1 MKQDFD
7 SITNLSSSILFILR
21 LIKFQMN
28 KILLLLLTLS
38 FGANAEDIIK
48 LSLEQARAGNFE
60 QAKEIIINAAEVG
73 DAEAQYFLSIYY
85 QDPNGLNQPKV
96 GEQWLLKSAMNGHP
110 DAQYYYAW
118 DLSAGWKK
126 SSVEK
131 LSKVIYWFEKAGYNG
146 SDKAFANLGALYD
159 NDERDVLKEIEEL
172 ANKGD
177 AMAQYNIGWINGRGL
192 LTEDGL
198 KKDENVAKAWFEKAA
213 EQGFQ
218 DAVDILKRNF

>member
-1 MKQDFD
+1 MIK
-7 SITNLSSSILFILR
+7 R
-21 LIKFQMN
+21 LLIG
-28 KILLLLLTLS
+28 LLLLSTNVA
-38 FGANAEDIIK
+38 FGDVVD

-60 QAKEIIINAAEVG
+60 KAKEIIIDSAEGG

-85 QDPNGLNQPKV
+85 QDPDGLNQPKV

-146 SDKAFANLGALYD
+146 SDKAYANLGALYD

-198 KKDENVAKAWFEKAA
+198 MQDEDVAKMWFEKSAK
-213 EQGFQ
+213 QGFQ
-218 DAVDILKRNF
+218 DAIDILKRNF

>member
-1 MKQDFD
+1 MIKGLL
-7 SITNLSSSILFILR
+7 IALS
-21 LIKFQMN
+21 
-28 KILLLLLTLS
+28 LLS
-38 FGANAEDIIK
+38 ANVAFGDVID

-60 QAKEIIINAAEVG
+60 QAKEIIINSAEDG
-73 DAEAQYFLSIYY
+73 NAEAQYLLSRYY

-96 GEQWLLKSAMNGHP
+96 GEQWLLKAAQNGNP
-110 DAQYYYAW
+110 SAQYYYAW
-118 DLSAGWKK
+118 DLSAGWKT
-126 SSVEK
+126 SSIEK

-146 SDKAFANLGALYD
+146 SDKAYANLGALYD
-159 NDERDVLKEIEEL
+159 NNERNVLKEIEEL

-198 KKDENVAKAWFEKAA
+198 KQDEDVAKAWFEKSA

-218 DAVDILKRNF
+218 DAIDILKRNF

>member
-1 MKQDFD
+1 MIK
-7 SITNLSSSILFILR
+7 R
-21 LIKFQMN
+21 LLIG
-28 KILLLLLTLS
+28 LLLLSTNVA
-38 FGANAEDIIK
+38 FGDVVD

-60 QAKEIIINAAEVG
+60 KAKEIIIDSAEGG

-85 QDPNGLNQPKV
+85 QDPDGLNQPKV

-146 SDKAFANLGALYD
+146 SDKAYANLGALYD

-192 LTEDGL
+192 LTENGL
-198 KKDENVAKAWFEKAA
+198 MQDEDVAKMWFEKSAK
-213 EQGFQ
+213 QGFQ
-218 DAVDILKRNF
+218 DAIDILKRNF

>member
-1 MKQDFD
+1 MIK
-7 SITNLSSSILFILR
+7 R
-21 LIKFQMN
+21 LLIG
-28 KILLLLLTLS
+28 LLLLSTNVA
-38 FGANAEDIIK
+38 FGDVVD

-60 QAKEIIINAAEVG
+60 KAKEIIIDSAEGG

-85 QDPNGLNQPKV
+85 QDPDGLNQPKV

-146 SDKAFANLGALYD
+146 SDKAYANLGALYD

-177 AMAQYNIGWINGRGL
+177 AMAQYNMGWINGRGL

-198 KKDENVAKAWFEKAA
+198 MQDEDVAKMWFEKSAK
-213 EQGFQ
+213 QGFQ
-218 DAVDILKRNF
+218 DAIDILKRNF

>member
-1 MKQDFD
+1 MIK
-7 SITNLSSSILFILR
+7 R
-21 LIKFQMN
+21 LLIG
-28 KILLLLLTLS
+28 LLLLSTNVA
-38 FGANAEDIIK
+38 FGDVVD

-60 QAKEIIINAAEVG
+60 KAKEIIIDSAEGG

-85 QDPNGLNQPKV
+85 QDPDGLNQPKV

-146 SDKAFANLGALYD
+146 SDKAYANLSALYD

-192 LTEDGL
+192 LTENGL
-198 KKDENVAKAWFEKAA
+198 MQDEDVAKMWFEKSAK
-213 EQGFQ
+213 QGFQ
-218 DAVDILKRNF
+218 DAIDILKRNF

>member
-1 MKQDFD
+1 M
-7 SITNLSSSILFILR
+7 
-21 LIKFQMN
+21 IKR
-28 KILLLLLTLS
+28 ILLTLALMS
-38 FGANAEDIIK
+38 FGTNAEDIIK

-60 QAKEIIINAAEVG
+60 QAKELIINAAEGG

-85 QDPNGLNQPKV
+85 QDPDGLNQPKV
-96 GEQWLLKSAMNGHP
+96 GEQWLLKSAINGYT

-146 SDKAFANLGALYD
+146 SDKAYANLSALYD

-192 LTEDGL
+192 LTDDGL
-198 KKDENVAKAWFEKAA
+198 KQDEDLAKAWFKKSA

-218 DAVDILKRNF
+218 DAIDVLKRNF

>member
-1 MKQDFD
+1 MKP
-7 SITNLSSSILFILR
+7 
-21 LIKFQMN
+21 
-28 KILLLLLTLS
+28 LLPLLLTLFLFNS
-38 FGANAEDIIK
+38 VYAEDLIK
-48 LSLEQARAGNFE
+48 LSLEEARAGNFE
-60 QAKEIIINAAEVG
+60 QAKEIIINAAEDG
-73 DAEAQYFLSIYY
+73 NAKAQYFLSIYY
-85 QDPNGLNQPKV
+85 QDPDGLNQPKV
-96 GEQWLLKSAMNGHP
+96 GEQWLLKSAMNGHT

-118 DLSAGWKK
+118 DLSAGWKA

-146 SDKAFANLGALYD
+146 SDKAYANLGALYD

-198 KKDENVAKAWFEKAA
+198 KQDEVAAKAWFEKSA

-218 DAVDILKRNF
+218 DAIDVLKRNNL

>member
-1 MKQDFD
+1 MIKGLL
-7 SITNLSSSILFILR
+7 IALS
-21 LIKFQMN
+21 
-28 KILLLLLTLS
+28 LLS
-38 FGANAEDIIK
+38 ANVAFGDVID

-60 QAKEIIINAAEVG
+60 QAKEIIINSAEDG
-73 DAEAQYFLSIYY
+73 NAEAQYLLSRYY

-96 GEQWLLKSAMNGHP
+96 GEQWLLKTAQNGNP
-110 DAQYYYAW
+110 SAQYYYAW

-131 LSKVIYWFEKAGYNG
+131 LSKAIYWFEKAGYNG
-146 SDKAFANLGALYD
+146 SDKAYANLGALYD
-159 NDERDVLKEIEEL
+159 NNERNVLKEIEEL

-177 AMAQYNIGWINGRGL
+177 AMAQYNIGWINGRGS

-198 KKDENVAKAWFEKAA
+198 KQDEDVAKAWFEKSA

-218 DAVDILKRNF
+218 DAIDILKRNF